1 MHILVGRIAALALGT
16 IAIFA
21 ELAVCPPEGNPAHAG
36 RLSTMICNG
45 RLPRIDVIKVADS
58 AQLTDGEIAYIYLQA
73 NLFEVETA
81 ELGMALGTSDD
92 VKRHGE
98 MVARDHRGVVK
109 MFEELLHMNNI
120 KPVETSGSAASI
132 AQHQAV
138 MTNLKARNGADF
150 DKAYLTHEA
159 GNHRAVIDAIRN
171 TLLPAVKNP
180 AIAGHMK
187 DVLSAFEHHL
197 SVTLEAAK
205 KAGISETK

>member
-1 MHILVGRIAALALGT
+1 MKMHILVGRIAALTLGT

-21 ELAVCPPEGNPAHAG
+21 ELAVFPPEDNPAHAG
-36 RLSTMICNG
+36 RF
-45 RLPRIDVIKVADS
+45 PRFEVIKVADS

-81 ELGMALGTSDD
+81 ELGMALGTSED
-92 VKRHGE
+92 VKQHGE

-109 MFEELLHMNNI
+109 MFEELLHMNRI
-120 KPVETSGSAASI
+120 TPIETSGSAASI
-132 AQHQAV
+132 AQQQAV
-138 MTNLKARNGADF
+138 MTNLKAQNRADF

-171 TLLPAVKNP
+171 TLLPAAKNP
-180 AIAGHMK
+180 AIAAHMK
-187 DVLSAFEHHL
+187 DVLPAFEHHL
-197 SVTLEAAK
+197 SMTLEAAK